1 MTKKRP
7 YLERGQKFDSP
18 PPVIEDGNSLAEF
31 AYKAIRQSIR
41 EGLFK
46 PGVHLPE
53 VETAEWLGISRTPV
67 REAVRRLISEGLLTN
82 GPWNGAVVAKLN
94 LQQLVELYT
103 VREWLEG
110 MAVALAARHASEPEI
125 KNLHVINRRELSVTQ
140 EPEKLVVVNF
150 EFHHALHCAA
160 HNRYLLQSL
169 SSVVDALGL
178 LQDSTFILPGSGRE
192 AHKEHLEIIE
202 AIERR
207 DPDAGEQLVRQ
218 HVRHALEIRLQLLTR
233 EFRDTG

>member
-1 MTKKRP
+1 M
-7 YLERGQKFDSP
+7 
-18 PPVIEDGNSLAEF
+18 
-31 AYKAIRQSIR
+31 
-41 EGLFK
+41 
-46 PGVHLPE
+46 
-53 VETAEWLGISRTPV
+53 
-67 REAVRRLISEGLLTN
+67 ISEGLLTN
-82 GPWNGAVVAKLN
+82 GPWNGAVVAKLD

-125 KNLHVINRRELSVTQ
+125 KNLHVINRRELSVSQ